1 MSTAPEIDF
10 DHHCIPAMQDPYPR
24 YAELRRTC
32 PVAHSSAHG
41 GFYTVTKYDAVKRVY
56 SDFQIFSS
64 RGYSGIP
71 PHAIEML
78 PINLDPPQHTR
89 LRKIMNPSFEP
100 AQVAAMRTRIQS
112 VVDGLIDAFI
122 EDGAAELGDQ
132 IVRPLLAAV
141 VLPKIGVPLEDST
154 QIADWIDIM
163 THLRH
168 SDIEAVAAAQGK
180 IGRYLL
186 ALVARRRTQTP
197 SDDLLGVLIS
207 SRPNGVAL
215 TDDEIFRTILIV
227 LFGGLDT
234 TSAVMLDAIV
244 HLVRTPEDA
253 KALLGGEAD
262 WAKAIEEFI
271 RYTSPVQGLRR
282 NASVAVELE
291 GVEIPEGAAV
301 LTLNASANRDPEV
314 FDQPDR
320 CLIGRERN
328 EHLAFGSGAH
338 VCIGRH
344 LARVEIEIFLKTVLT
359 RLRSIAIAPDFAPE
373 YAVGATRG
381 LKRLP
386 ITFTPG
392 ARLSETSGTT
402 RAAAS

>member
-1 MSTAPEIDF
+1 
-10 DHHCIPAMQDPYPR
+10 
-24 YAELRRTC
+24 
-32 PVAHSSAHG
+32 
-41 GFYTVTKYDAVKRVY
+41 
-56 SDFQIFSS
+56 
-64 RGYSGIP
+64 
-71 PHAIEML
+71 ML

-112 VVDGLIDAFI
+112 IVDGLIDAFI

-132 IVRPLLAAV
+132 LVRPLLAAV

-180 IGRYLL
+180 IARYLL
-186 ALVARRRTQTP
+186 ALIARRRTQAP

-207 SRPNGVAL
+207 SRPNGAAL

-234 TSAVMLDAIV
+234 TSAVMLEAIV

-282 NASVAVELE
+282 NASMAVELE
-291 GVEIPEGAAV
+291 GIEIPEGAAV
-301 LTLNASANRDPEV
+301 LTLNAAANRDPEV
-314 FDQPDR
+314 FDQPHR

-386 ITFTPG
+386 IAFTPG

-402 RAAAS
+402 RVPAS